1 VPTAKYAPWVTLLS
15 EDPTY
20 LRQAPAPAYWA
31 LAPHYVGQITD
42 CACSLAS
49 AAMLVNVARRRV
61 AQDSGSKLVSQAML
75 LEAVDDAPWRDGVA
89 ADGGNGA
96 SLRQLA
102 ALIERGL
109 AAFGL
114 EGGSVAAV
122 PLAGSGA
129 DGLARFRAA
138 LAEGEAATGRFFI
151 ANYYMAAAIGE
162 GDYGHFSPLGAYD
175 ATSDR
180 VLVLDVYRVEYEPYW
195 LPLERLFAAMAIANR
210 SDGEPRGYL
219 DIRLADT
226 GAGPHPSTRSG

>member
-1 VPTAKYAPWVTLLS
+1 MTTKESLDVPTAKYAPWVTLLS
-15 EDPTY
+15 EDSTY
-20 LRQAPAPAYWA
+20 LRRGPAPAYWA

-49 AAMLVNVARRRV
+49 ATMLVNAARRR
-61 AQDSGSKLVSQAML
+61 AAREAGSKLVTQTML

-96 SLRQLA
+96 SLYELA
-102 ALIERGL
+102 SLLARGL
-109 AAFGL
+109 AACGHD
-114 EGGSVAAV
+114 GASVAAV

-129 DGLARFRAA
+129 DGLAGFRAA
-138 LAEGEAATGRFFI
+138 LAEGEASAGRYFI

-175 ATSDR
+175 AASDR

-195 LPLERLFAAMAIANR
+195 LPVERLFAAMAIANR
-210 SDGEPRGYL
+210 RDGEPRGYL
-219 DIRLADT
+219 DIRL
-226 GAGPHPSTRSG
+226 GE

>member
-15 EDPTY
+15 EDSAY
-20 LRQAPAPAYWA
+20 LRRAAAPAYWA

-49 AAMLVNVARRRV
+49 ATMLVNVARRRV
-61 AQDSGSKLVSQAML
+61 ARDSGSKLVTQAML
-75 LEAVDDAPWRDGVA
+75 LEAVDDALWRDGVA

-96 SLRQLA
+96 SLSQLA

-109 AAFGL
+109 GAFGHD
-114 EGGSVAAV
+114 GASVTSV
-122 PLAGSGA
+122 PLAGSGT
-129 DGLARFRAA
+129 DGLAGLRAA
-138 LAEGEAATGRFFI
+138 LAEGEAAAGRYFI

-175 ATSDR
+175 AASDR

-195 LPLERLFAAMAIANR
+195 LPVERLFATMAIANR
-210 SDGEPRGYL
+210 RDGEPRGYL
-219 DIRLADT
+219 DIRLGAQR
-226 GAGPHPSTRSG
+226 AGPHPSTGSG